1 MKKYEDLLIE
11 LILLANCDV
20 ITASA
25 GDEDRDNPGN
35 APDFPENW
43 G

>member
-1 MKKYEDLLIE
+1 MKKYENLLIE

-20 ITASA
+20 ITASS
-25 GDEDRDNPGN
+25 GDTSNDNEGN

>member
-11 LILLANCDV
+11 FILLANCDV
-20 ITASA
+20 ITASS
-25 GDEDRDNPGN
+25 GDTSNDNEGN

>member
-25 GDEDRDNPGN
+25 GDEDRDNSGN